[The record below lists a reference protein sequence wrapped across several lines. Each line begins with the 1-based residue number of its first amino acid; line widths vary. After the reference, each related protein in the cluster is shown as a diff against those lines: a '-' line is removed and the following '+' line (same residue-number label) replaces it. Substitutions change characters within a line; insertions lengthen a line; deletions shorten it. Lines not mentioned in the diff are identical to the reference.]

1 MCQCAHVCVRVWG
14 QHHLLCPLCTF
25 TPDSDTPPLGE
36 GGEAERAASCW
47 GHRCGWRPASWT
59 GSAWRLPPTSACV
72 GSVSGP
78 PPPSPTVS
86 CLETKTPTGRLSGI
100 LCSNKPWA
108 LGPLCHQQSV
118 CPSLTPTVSL
128 DAQGAVSSA
137 EMDTSPS
144 PNSPIETPVTALGK
158 RAAKGKEGVLPA
170 HHQLFL
176 KALPSYPCPPPSQ
189 ALRLSVL
196 CYTWRV
202 MLSSKLK
209 ALSALSSGKHYSI

>member
-25 TPDSDTPPLGE
+25 TPDPDTPPLGE

-47 GHRCGWRPASWT
+47 GHRCGRRPASWT

-86 CLETKTPTGRLSGI
+86 CLETKTPTRRLSGI

-108 LGPLCHQQSV
+108 LGPLCHQQSI
-118 CPSLTPTVSL
+118 CPSPTRVNTNL
-128 DAQGAVSSA
+128 GGRQAERVHCCLLRTEAV
-137 EMDTSPS
+137 
-144 PNSPIETPVTALGK
+144 L
-158 RAAKGKEGVLPA
+158 
-170 HHQLFL
+170 
-176 KALPSYPCPPPSQ
+176 
-189 ALRLSVL
+189 LRLLVIL
-196 CYTWRV
+196 NLRV
-202 MLSSKLK
+202 CER
-209 ALSALSSGKHYSI
+209 AW